1 MLDLRGRGN
10 ATLLAPFRDLHP
22 QFVSSTPSPSPRSA
36 LPDTPSP
43 LFVRESERPQNRF
56 RTFETS
62 ISLSVNEQRLNGT
75 HVEPVTIATLP
86 SNSGTSFAGSNFMP
100 VDAGVRMIDALCDQP
115 RRRPERLKSTVK
127 SVPKGG
133 VFSHA
138 GGSCEKCSTMATG
151 GNTSY
156 TQYRTCHIV
165 VSTQETTKRARC
177 YACVW

>member
-22 QFVSSTPSPSPRSA
+22 RCVSSTPSPSPRSA

-86 SNSGTSFAGSNFMP
+86 SNSGTSFAGSNFMA
-100 VDAGVRMIDALCDQP
+100 VRVRMIYALCDQP
-115 RRRPERLKSTVK
+115 TQRPEGFKPFPREAHSPMLAGRAR
-127 SVPKGG
+127 SVRR
-133 VFSHA
+133 
-138 GGSCEKCSTMATG
+138 ATRRVA
-151 GNTSY
+151 S
-156 TQYRTCHIV
+156 RPRVIASAHVRIPVVV
-165 VSTQETTKRARC
+165 VSLLFKNVRIRC
-177 YACVW
+177 CK